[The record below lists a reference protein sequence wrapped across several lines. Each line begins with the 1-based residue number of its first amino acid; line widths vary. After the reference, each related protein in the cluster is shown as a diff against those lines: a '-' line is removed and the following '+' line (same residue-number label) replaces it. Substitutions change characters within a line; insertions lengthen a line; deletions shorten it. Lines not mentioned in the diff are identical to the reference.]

1 MLLFRNS
8 TSLVFSLMLS
18 VVLFGIASGGF
29 VASWWLRQDKEA
41 HRYVG
46 VVALTSGIVVIVTY
60 FSFVDSMGLLS
71 AATTSPTRTSSTA
84 TSRTVARA
92 SLSSTTCSRNH
103 RWSRCR

>member
-1 MLLFRNS
+1 
-8 TSLVFSLMLS
+8 MLS

-71 AATTSPTRTSSTA
+71 AAPVSFLSGILFTFIG
-84 TSRTVARA
+84 RA
-92 SLSSTTCSRNH
+92 VNDELGDETLSAAGLTLSNTLGLCSAPWWRD
-103 RWSRCR
+103 SF